1 MAGTALAPAADYLLM
16 TGGTEGKMM
25 SFGDAFAR
33 DLSRRAG
40 LAVDAAAFADRN
52 RVGGHLEDLQA
63 FVGALDQVSRDSL
76 DAVVAD
82 GIDLTYASDD
92 SGSDI
97 GLPGGPF
104 LALAAAARRPLSTVL
119 AEAQE
124 SYQVALHDTYVD
136 GCARGV

>member
-1 MAGTALAPAADYLLM
+1 
-16 TGGTEGKMM
+16 M

-40 LAVDAAAFADRN
+40 LAVDAAAFADRD
-52 RVGGHLEDLQA
+52 RVGGHLDDLQS

-76 DAVVAD
+76 DAVVAG
-82 GIDLTYASDD
+82 GIDLTYATDD
-92 SGSDI
+92 TGSKI

-124 SYQVALHDTYVD
+124 SYQVALHDTHVD
-136 GCARGV
+136 RRAPRV

>member
-1 MAGTALAPAADYLLM
+1 
-16 TGGTEGKMM
+16 M

-104 LALAAAARRPLSTVL
+104 LALAATARRPLSTVL

>member
-1 MAGTALAPAADYLLM
+1 
-16 TGGTEGKMM
+16 M

-40 LAVDAAAFADRN
+40 LTVDAAAFADPD

-82 GIDLTYASDD
+82 GIDLTYAADD

-104 LALAAAARRPLSTVL
+104 LALAAAARQPLSTVL

-124 SYQVALHDTYVD
+124 SYQVALHDMYVD
-136 GCARGV
+136 GCAPGV

>member
-1 MAGTALAPAADYLLM
+1 MAGTALAPVAAYCLM
-16 TGGTEGKMM
+16 ARGREGNVM

-33 DLSRRAG
+33 HLSRRAG
-40 LAVDAAAFADRN
+40 LSVDPATFADPG
-52 RVGGHLEDLQA
+52 RVGGHLEDLQE

-82 GIDLTYASDD
+82 GIDLTYAADD

-104 LALAAAARRPLSTVL
+104 LAPAAAARQPLSTVL

-124 SYQVALHDTYVD
+124 SYQVALHDTCVD
-136 GCARGV
+136 GCAPGV

>member
-1 MAGTALAPAADYLLM
+1 MA
-16 TGGTEGKMM
+16 
-25 SFGDAFAR
+25 S
-33 DLSRRAG
+33 RAG
-40 LAVDAAAFADRN
+40 LAADAAAFADGD
-52 RVGGHLEDLQA
+52 RVGGHLDDLQA

-82 GIDLTYASDD
+82 GIDLTYATDGAD
-92 SGSDI
+92 GQI

-124 SYQVALHDTYVD
+124 SYQTALRGTHVD
-136 GCARGV
+136 GRGPRV

>member
-1 MAGTALAPAADYLLM
+1 MV
-16 TGGTEGKMM
+16 

-33 DLSRRAG
+33 DLSKRAG
-40 LAVDAAAFADRN
+40 LAVDAAAFTDRD
-52 RVGGHLEDLQA
+52 RVGGHLDDLQA
-63 FVGALDQVSRDSL
+63 FVGALDQISRDSL

-82 GIDLTYASDD
+82 GIDLTYAAGNAD
-92 SGSDI
+92 SQI

-124 SYQVALHDTYVD
+124 SYQLAFHDAHVD
-136 GCARGV
+136 GRAPRV

>member
-1 MAGTALAPAADYLLM
+1 
-16 TGGTEGKMM
+16 MM

-33 DLSRRAG
+33 DLSKRAG

-52 RVGGHLEDLQA
+52 RVGGHLDDLQS

-82 GIDLTYASDD
+82 GIDLTYATDD
-92 SGSDI
+92 ADSQV

-104 LALAAAARRPLSTVL
+104 LALAAAARRPLSTML

-124 SYQVALHDTYVD
+124 SYQVALHDTHV
-136 GCARGV
+136 GRRAPRV

>member
-1 MAGTALAPAADYLLM
+1 
-16 TGGTEGKMM
+16 MM

-33 DLSRRAG
+33 DLSKRAG
-40 LAVDAAAFADRN
+40 LAVDAAAFADRD
-52 RVGGHLEDLQA
+52 RVGGYLDDLQT

-82 GIDLTYASDD
+82 GIDLTNAVDD
-92 SGSDI
+92 SGSNI

-104 LALAAAARRPLSTVL
+104 LALAAAARRQLSTVL

-124 SYQVALHDTYVD
+124 SYQVALDDAHGDRRAPRV
-136 GCARGV
+136 